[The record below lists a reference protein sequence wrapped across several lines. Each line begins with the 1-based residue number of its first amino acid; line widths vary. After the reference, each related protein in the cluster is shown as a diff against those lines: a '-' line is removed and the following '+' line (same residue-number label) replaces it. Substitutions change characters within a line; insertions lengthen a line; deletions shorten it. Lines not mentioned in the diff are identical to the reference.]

1 MLDKYIVSLL
11 NKNKR
16 VIIPQIGAFIL
27 KKQGDIDVVNFNSI
41 LKFDD
46 KKLEKEII
54 EAEGVDEK
62 NAQNKLNSFIVS
74 IQNALKKGDRYNIKE
89 IGSIY
94 QDANGRIQFLAGS
107 EKPKTTTKQKTTPPP
122 APEKKE
128 VQKQTPQEETQ
139 GKEQPVEEK
148 KDTQKEVE
156 EKPPAKTLYEKMQER
171 NKTTTKTKTTYTP
184 PPPPPKKVNTK
195 KNNRTFLWVSLGV
208 LVIAVGITIY
218 LLMMDTPQKD
228 NDLLSGLEE
237 EAEMTIPAMTDT
249 IYDKED
255 ISEDKKTEIDEELS
269 EKTEKE
275 IPANTEKEITETSS
289 VSGQKY
295 FYVVAGCFQ
304 QKQNANNYLKKLQNE
319 GYEAEKFGMI
329 RNMHAIS
336 YSKHET
342 REEALENLQK
352 IRREREPNAWLIH
365 Y

>member
-1 MLDKYIVSLL
+1 MLDKHIVSLL

-16 VIIPQIGAFIL
+16 VIIPQVGAFIL
-27 KKQGDIDVVNFNSI
+27 KKQGDIDVVSFNSI

-54 EAEGVDEK
+54 EAEGLDEK
-62 NAQNKLNSFIVS
+62 NAQNKLKSFIVS

-94 QDANGRIQFLAGS
+94 QDANGRIQFLAGN
-107 EKPKTTTKQKTTPPP
+107 EKPKTATKQKAPSPP

-128 VQKQTPQEETQ
+128 VQKQDQQEQTQ

-148 KDTQKEVE
+148 TIEEKKETQKEVE
-156 EKPPAKTLYEKMQER
+156 EKPPAKTLHEKMQER
-171 NKTTTKTKTTYTP
+171 NKTTTKTKATYTP
-184 PPPPPKKVNTK
+184 PPPTKVSTKVGAK

-228 NDLLSGLEE
+228 NDLLLGMEE
-237 EAEMTIPAMTDT
+237 ETEMTIPAVTDT
-249 IYDKED
+249 IYDEED
-255 ISEDKKTEIDEELS
+255 LPENRETAIDEELS
-269 EKTEKE
+269 EKTTDVK
-275 IPANTEKEITETSS
+275 AS
-289 VSGQKY
+289 VPGQKH

-304 QKQNANNYLKKLQNE
+304 QEQNADNYLEKLQNE

-329 RNMHAIS
+329 RDMHAIS

-342 REEALENLQK
+342 REEALKNLQR
-352 IRREREPNAWLIH
+352 IRRGKRTQCMANTLLI
-365 Y
+365 